1 MKGACVIKQIA
12 SDSLRQTRGMTNQRS
27 ARRCLQRALR
37 NTFWYIVL
45 GFFAVALALPL
56 VWLISTSLKTGAQTF
71 IMPPKWIP
79 DPVVWQNYPHA
90 FQAVPFHRYF
100 WNTIQIVVFATLGT
114 LITASMAAFAFARLR
129 FRGRS
134 FLFGLVLST
143 IMLPGIVTL
152 IPTFIVFRYLKWI
165 NTFLPLI
172 VPYWFGG
179 GAFNIFLIRQFFMT
193 LPYELDEAARI
204 DGASNFRIYWNIL
217 LPLSKP
223 VLATV
228 AIFSFIHHWND
239 FFLPLV
245 YLQDTSKWTM
255 AIGLQGFKDLYSTSW
270 NLMMAA
276 STAMI
281 LPLLVLFFLAQH
293 YFVSGI
299 HLTGIAGR

>member
-1 MKGACVIKQIA
+1 MEV
-12 SDSLRQTRGMTNQRS
+12 STRRQPFPVRS
-27 ARRCLQRALR
+27 QQLLPKRIRKITYAL
-37 NTFWYIVL
+37 FWYVVL
-45 GFFAVALALPL
+45 GFFAVVLALPL
-56 VWLISTSLKTGAQTF
+56 AWLVSTSLKTGAQTF
-71 IMPPKWIP
+71 LMPPKWIP
-79 DPVVWQNYPHA
+79 DPVVWQNYPEA
-90 FQAVPFHRYF
+90 FRAVPFHRYF
-100 WNTIQIVVFATLGT
+100 WNTMQIVIFATLGT
-114 LITASMAAFAFARLR
+114 LLTASMAAFAFARLR
-129 FRGRS
+129 FPARGL
-134 FLFGLVLST
+134 LFGLVLST
-143 IMLPGIVTL
+143 MMLPGVVTL
-152 IPTFIVFRYLKWI
+152 IPTFIVFRKLGWI
-165 NTFLPLI
+165 NTLLPLI

-179 GAFNIFLIRQFFMT
+179 GAFYIFLIRQFFMT
-193 LPYELDEAARI
+193 IPYELDEAARI
-204 DGASNFRIYWNIL
+204 DGASNFRIYWSVL

-245 YLQDTSKWTM
+245 YLQDNDKWTM

-281 LPLLVLFFLAQH
+281 IPLLVLFFFTQR